1 MSMNTY
7 LRNVRMTTRGKNPQK
22 LDFLSVRGNNIRYYI
37 LPDSLNLDSLL
48 IDDTPAHAK
57 SRMTPKTAPVRRS
70 GGRGSMNNWKRSGSK
85 GRPRR
90 CRLKWR
96 PSNRSRT
103 QCSFGGRCSG
113 VHLHAPIFDV
123 PCRPFSLSQIQL
135 SIVDAR
141 LHAPIFRCAV

>member
-1 MSMNTY
+1 VSALYENWKGSDGKESLVMKLVRFLMKLHNESVTIELKNGTCVQGIIQGVDMSMNTY

-70 GGRGSMNNWKRSGSK
+70 GGRGSGRSGR
-85 GRPRR
+85 GR
-90 CRLKWR
+90 
-96 PSNRSRT
+96 
-103 QCSFGGRCSG
+103 GR
-113 VHLHAPIFDV
+113 V
-123 PCRPFSLSQIQL
+123 
-135 SIVDAR
+135 
-141 LHAPIFRCAV
+141 